1 MKRLVSRSV
10 LPALR
15 AFACVVASVAA
26 AAALAA
32 EARLGN
38 TVVRFASV
46 AEGRAA
52 LASNDAWIE
61 ATSDFQR
68 AVTTGL
74 TPPVS
79 AERMREFVASTVQ
92 PWRAEQEARW
102 LRALD
107 AIAPRLAALR
117 VPLPAEI
124 LLVDTD
130 GRDAAG
136 APYTRGRAIV
146 LPSASL
152 GEGGGAGDA
161 MLLAHELFHV
171 VSRHD
176 PELATRLYRTI
187 GFEPVAPLQWPSA
200 WLAQRIANPDAPFD
214 RHAMRVTLAGRETWV
229 MPVLVARR
237 TDLRPGETF
246 FSVMDV
252 RLLEVVVGAG
262 PTQPVLREGTPVWHP
277 PQQVPDYLARLG
289 GNTGYIIHPEE
300 TMADNFAL
308 LVTGRPVPNAAL
320 LARIEAVLTNGR

>member
-1 MKRLVSRSV
+1 MKRRS
-10 LPALR
+10 P
-15 AFACVVASVAA
+15 SVAA
-26 AAALAA
+26 LLRALVWIAAWACAAALADDVRPGA
-32 EARLGN
+32 

-46 AEGRAA
+46 AEGRAV
-52 LASNDAWIE
+52 LGSNDAWIE

-68 AVTTGL
+68 AATLGVA
-74 TPPVS
+74 PPVS
-79 AERMREFVASTVQ
+79 AERMREFVAGTVR

-102 LRALD
+102 RRALA

-117 VPLPAEI
+117 VPLPPEI
-124 LLVDTD
+124 LLVDSD

-146 LPSASL
+146 LPSGSL
-152 GEGGGAGDA
+152 ANAGAAADA
-161 MLLAHELFHV
+161 MVLAHELFHV

-187 GFEPVAPLQWPSA
+187 GFESVAPLQWPAA
-200 WLAQRIANPDAPFD
+200 WLPQRIANPDAPFD
-214 RHAMRVTLAGRETWV
+214 RHAMRIAIDGRDAWV

-237 TDLRPGETF
+237 VDLRPGETF

-252 RLLEVVVGAG
+252 RLLEVVIGAG
-262 PTQPVLREGTPVWHP
+262 RTMPVLRAGVPVWHA
-277 PQQVPDYLARLG
+277 PQQLPEYLAKLG

-308 LVTGRPVPNAAL
+308 LVTGRRVPNPAL
-320 LARIEAVLTNGR
+320 LERIEALLTERR